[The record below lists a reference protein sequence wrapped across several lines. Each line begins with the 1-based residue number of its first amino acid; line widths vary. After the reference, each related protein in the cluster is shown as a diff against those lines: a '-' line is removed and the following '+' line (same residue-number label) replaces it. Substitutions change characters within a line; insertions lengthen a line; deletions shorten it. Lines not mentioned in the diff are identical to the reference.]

1 MKIEKTW
8 TTQAGYQ
15 ATVKIMP
22 QGHRCGYVTLPDSH
36 PCNGKD
42 YNDLA
47 IQVHGDLTYG
57 DFTYGD
63 GATFGFHCANCGD
76 KPELNL
82 MSESFK
88 QAYEKFG
95 KPEYVCYLDP
105 SYFPTVKSLDF
116 CIEQC
121 ESMAAQ
127 FKVMEVAGKAF
138 KDKR

>member
-8 TTQAGYQ
+8 TTKAGYQ

-22 QGHRCGYVTLPDSH
+22 QGHRCGYVTLPDGH

-47 IQVHGDLTYG
+47 IQVHGD
-57 DFTYGD
+57 FTYGD
-63 GATFGFHCANCGD
+63 GATFGFSCANCGD
-76 KPELNL
+76 KPDMDL
-82 MSESFK
+82 MSEDYRKIHERYGTAF
-88 QAYEKFG
+88 
-95 KPEYVCYLDP
+95 YLDIA
-105 SYFPTVKSLDF
+105 TVKSLDF

-138 KDKR
+138 KE

>member
-22 QGHRCGYVTLPDSH
+22 QGHRCGYVTLPDDH
-36 PCNGKD
+36 PCNGKYYD
-42 YNDLA
+42 DLA

-57 DFTYGD
+57 DGS
-63 GATFGFHCANCGD
+63 TFWFDCAHAGD
-76 KPELNL
+76 KPDMNL

-95 KPEYVCYLDP
+95 KPDYVGYTDCLD
-105 SYFPTVKSLDF
+105 FATIKTLDF

-127 FKVMEVAGKAF
+127 FKELENASI
-138 KDKR
+138 RNH

>member
-8 TTQAGYQ
+8 TTKAGYQ

-22 QGHRCGYVTLPDSH
+22 QGHRCGYVTLPDGH

-47 IQVHGDLTYG
+47 IQVHCGLTYG
-57 DFTYGD
+57 G
-63 GATFGFHCANCGD
+63 GATFGFDCAHYCD
-76 KPELNL
+76 KPDMNL

-95 KPEYVCYLDP
+95 KPEYVCYLDH
-105 SYFPTVKSLDF
+105 SYFPTVKTLDF

-127 FKVMEVAGKAF
+127 FKELENASI
-138 KDKR
+138 

>member
-8 TTQAGYQ
+8 ITQAGYQ
-15 ATVKIMP
+15 ATVKIMA
-22 QGHRCGYVTLPDSH
+22 QGHRCGYVTLPDDH
-36 PCNGKD
+36 PCVGKD

-57 DFTYGD
+57 N
-63 GATFGFHCANCGD
+63 GATFWFDCAHYGD
-76 KPELNL
+76 KPDMDL

-88 QAYEKFG
+88 QVYEKYG
-95 KPEYVCYLDP
+95 KPEYVGYTDHP
-105 SYFPTVKSLDF
+105 DFPTVKSLDF

-127 FKVMEVAGKAF
+127 FKVMEVAGRAF
-138 KDKR
+138 KE